1 MIFSQFTSDDVVA
14 GRVNQVSSGLFG
26 TGSLTLNQN
35 LFSTSST
42 QANILTGSTPYD
54 VKNGQYY
61 MDVYYSGD
69 RYFSIAYGDY
79 ANSGSSFFDF
89 PDNGS
94 GYEVLTNETK
104 VIYTQYKNT
113 LLQPSDNIFSFA
125 DGNIN
130 TLVDSEA
137 IFVINYS
144 ADKFQDQID
153 PGQIQINLSG
163 ANGQFSYIDDSQ
175 LINEQRSVY
184 NLISGS
190 VINGVPTP
198 YTANGSITAKYEGVG
213 LVYPSNGV
221 VVLNAIKLDNIVDIT
236 GGEITTTRD
245 DNQFS
250 NTRNGYW
257 RKWLFDF
264 YNSIKRCSKSMAV
277 RKSEMVPSTN
287 YFIRVKNKEFN
298 YSNNPTFV
306 SDGTDGKTQ
315 GTIIYQDLITNPRT
329 YITTVGLYNSNN
341 ELLAIG
347 KLSRPTQK
355 SFDNELLIKCRID
368 F

>member
-130 TLVDSEA
+130 TLVDSE
-137 IFVINYS
+137 
-144 ADKFQDQID
+144 
-153 PGQIQINLSG
+153 
-163 ANGQFSYIDDSQ
+163 
-175 LINEQRSVY
+175 
-184 NLISGS
+184 
-190 VINGVPTP
+190 
-198 YTANGSITAKYEGVG
+198 
-213 LVYPSNGV
+213 
-221 VVLNAIKLDNIVDIT
+221 
-236 GGEITTTRD
+236 
-245 DNQFS
+245 
-250 NTRNGYW
+250 
-257 RKWLFDF
+257 
-264 YNSIKRCSKSMAV
+264 
-277 RKSEMVPSTN
+277 
-287 YFIRVKNKEFN
+287 
-298 YSNNPTFV
+298 
-306 SDGTDGKTQ
+306 
-315 GTIIYQDLITNPRT
+315 
-329 YITTVGLYNSNN
+329 
-341 ELLAIG
+341 
-347 KLSRPTQK
+347 
-355 SFDNELLIKCRID
+355 
-368 F
+368 